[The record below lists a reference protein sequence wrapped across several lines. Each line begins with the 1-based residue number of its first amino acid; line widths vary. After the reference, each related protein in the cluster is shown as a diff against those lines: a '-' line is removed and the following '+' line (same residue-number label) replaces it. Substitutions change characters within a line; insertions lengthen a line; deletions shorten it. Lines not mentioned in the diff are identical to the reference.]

1 MQRARSV
8 DGRVRRVEASPV
20 RLTGPGGAGGPGI
33 RPRRRAE
40 AAMLT
45 GVLRQARRRSAVN
58 AYLEAGWSIAPGAW
72 WDPRSEQYRCRKV
85 GCLTTG
91 TIHAAD
97 GMAPRRDASA
107 WSEEPATVLLV
118 TGHGIDVVELPLGS
132 TPPEAIFS
140 RALIPGPVA
149 LWASARPRLLLLAS
163 TTGGSAV
170 PDRLPDGLPEGAL
183 LHSTGS
189 YVPLPPSRVRTGD
202 VVWMRPPQVL
212 GWKLPELGEVVDVLA
227 PRAGTKDTAAPAV
240 SSPEPTDPGPQTAP
254 RRRASIRTA
263 ARKV

>member
-1 MQRARSV
+1 MPPGPALGLAPRAS
-8 DGRVRRVEASPV
+8 
-20 RLTGPGGAGGPGI
+20 
-33 RPRRRAE
+33 E

-45 GVLRQARRRSAVN
+45 GVLRQARRRAAVN
-58 AYLEAGWSIAPGAW
+58 AYLEAGWSVAPGAW
-72 WDPRSEQYRCRKV
+72 WDGRAEQYRCRKV

-97 GMAPRRDASA
+97 GMAPRGDASA
-107 WSEEPATVLLV
+107 WADDPATVLLV

-149 LWASARPRLLLLAS
+149 LWASVRPRLLLLAG
-163 TTGGSAV
+163 TTGGRPV

-202 VVWMRPPQVL
+202 VVWMRPPQSSEWVL
-212 GWKLPELGEVVDVLA
+212 PDLGEALDLLSRRLV
-227 PRAGTKDTAAPAV
+227 AGSPDPQHPAA
-240 SSPEPTDPGPQTAP
+240 Q
-254 RRRASIRTA
+254 A
-263 ARKV
+263 A

>member
-1 MQRARSV
+1 
-8 DGRVRRVEASPV
+8 
-20 RLTGPGGAGGPGI
+20 
-33 RPRRRAE
+33 
-40 AAMLT
+40 MLT

-97 GMAPRRDASA
+97 GMTPRRDASA

-202 VVWMRPPQVL
+202 VVWMRPPQSSEWVL
-212 GWKLPELGEVVDVLA
+212 PDLGEALDLLSRRLV
-227 PRAGTKDTAAPAV
+227 AGSPAAQHSAA
-240 SSPEPTDPGPQTAP
+240 TAP
-254 RRRASIRTA
+254 HPTRRVVTSA
-263 ARKV
+263 ARVPRKV

>member
-1 MQRARSV
+1 
-8 DGRVRRVEASPV
+8 
-20 RLTGPGGAGGPGI
+20 
-33 RPRRRAE
+33 
-40 AAMLT
+40 MLT
-45 GVLRQARRRSAVN
+45 GVLRQARRRAAVN

-97 GMAPRRDASA
+97 GMAPRGDASA

-149 LWASARPRLLLLAS
+149 LWASVRPRLLLLAS
-163 TTGGSAV
+163 TTSGAAV

-202 VVWMRPPQVL
+202 VVWMRPPQSSEWVL
-212 GWKLPELGEVVDVLA
+212 PDLGEVIDLLGRRLSGGSPA
-227 PRAGTKDTAAPAV
+227 TPHAAAPA
-240 SSPEPTDPGPQTAP
+240 SHAI
-254 RRRASIRTA
+254 RRVATA
-263 ARKV
+263 AARVPRKV

>member
-1 MQRARSV
+1 
-8 DGRVRRVEASPV
+8 
-20 RLTGPGGAGGPGI
+20 
-33 RPRRRAE
+33 
-40 AAMLT
+40 MLT
-45 GVLRQARRRSAVN
+45 GVRRQARRKAAVT
-58 AYLEAGWSIAPGAW
+58 AFLEAGWAIAPGAW
-72 WDPRSEQYRCRKV
+72 WDSRVDQYHCRRV

-97 GMAPRRDASA
+97 GMTPRTDPSA
-107 WSEEPATVLLV
+107 WADDPATILLI
-118 TGHGIDVVELPLGS
+118 TGHGIDVVELPLGT

-140 RALIPGPVA
+140 RATLPGPVA

-163 TTGGSAV
+163 TTGGSTV
-170 PDRLPDGLPEGAL
+170 PDRLPEGLPEGAL

-227 PRAGTKDTAAPAV
+227 PRAGTKDTADTAATAV